1 VADACLKAGRE
12 IPVTSPTPG
21 ASRGALSSSSPS
33 FSVAN
38 QHALASILEA
48 SQTRSII
55 ASRDIFDIS
64 GIKLWARDQP
74 VSDALQRRLLDRQ
87 LRNPLESCLLA
98 EDGVTAHTLVHAAEE
113 QLARGTPLT
122 VLLQPH
128 AARLLKEISH
138 LPLHS
143 VPQLLLT
150 AAQASRPEAFEHA
163 VQAMLLAGAMMDV
176 HGGGVAELR
185 LALLAGLLHDLG
197 ELYIDPRY
205 GEGDPARGLDFV
217 GYQQLVVH
225 PHIGHLLIAQLTNY
239 PGALARGIAEHHERL
254 DGSGYPHLLRRDEV
268 SPLGRMLAVTEAA
281 LGSLRASPSMA
292 RASVALRVVPGE
304 FDLYWLA
311 AIEAAARAEP
321 PSQAS
326 ITTAEV
332 QGRLERLDSALQAA
346 EREAATLLGQAE
358 SPPLKNALALSSHLL
373 GRLRLGWNASGL
385 WSASAVSAR
394 DAAEVEAIEDELIFR
409 LRGIERAALL
419 RAGELA
425 PGDAARLGRLCEAL
439 RSLC

>member
-1 VADACLKAGRE
+1 
-12 IPVTSPTPG
+12 VTSHAPG
-21 ASRGALSSSSPS
+21 ASRGALSSSSSS
-33 FSVAN
+33 FSTAN
-38 QHALASILEA
+38 QHALATILEA

-74 VSDALQRRLLDRQ
+74 VSSALQRKLLDRQ

-113 QLARGTPLT
+113 QLGRSTPLAA
-122 VLLQPH
+122 LFQPH

-150 AAQASRPEAFEHA
+150 ATQASKPEAFEHA

-239 PGALARGIAEHHERL
+239 PGALSRGIAEHHERL

-268 SPLGRMLAVTEAA
+268 SPLGRMLAVVEAA
-281 LGSLRASPSMA
+281 LGSLRGTPSLA

-304 FDLYWLA
+304 FDLHWLA
-311 AIEAAARAEP
+311 AIEAAARSEP
-321 PSQAS
+321 PRRAS
-326 ITTAEV
+326 LTTAEV
-332 QGRLERLDSALQAA
+332 QGRLERLDAALQAA
-346 EREAATLLGQAE
+346 ERQSGELLAQAE

-373 GRLRLGWNASGL
+373 ARLRLGWNASGL
-385 WSASAVSAR
+385 WSASAVSVR

-425 PGDAARLGRLCEAL
+425 PGDASRLGRLCEAL
-439 RSLC
+439 RSIS

>member
-1 VADACLKAGRE
+1 MANAAVLRSA
-12 IPVTSPTPG
+12 
-21 ASRGALSSSSPS
+21 S

-38 QHALASILEA
+38 QHALATILEA
-48 SQTRSII
+48 SQTKSII

-74 VSDALQRRLLDRQ
+74 VSSALQRRLLDRQ

-98 EDGVTAHTLVHAAEE
+98 EDGVSPHTLVQAAEA
-113 QLARGTPLT
+113 QLERGGPL
-122 VLLQPH
+122 VALLKPH
-128 AARLLKEISH
+128 AARLLKETGH

-150 AAQASRPEAFEHA
+150 AAQASRPEVFAHA
-163 VQAMLLAGAMMDV
+163 VQAMLLCGAMMDR

-197 ELYIDPRY
+197 EMYIDPRY
-205 GEGDPARGLDFV
+205 GEAEADRELDFV
-217 GYQQLVVH
+217 SYQQLVVH
-225 PHIGHLLIAQLTNY
+225 PHVGHLLIAQLTNY
-239 PGALARGIAEHHERL
+239 PGALSRAIAEHHERL
-254 DGSGYPHLLRRDEV
+254 DGSGYPHSLQRDEV
-268 SPLGRMLAVTEAA
+268 SPLGRMLAVAEAA
-281 LGSLRASPSMA
+281 LGSLRGAAAAGAGEQVPTLA
-292 RASVALRVVPGE
+292 RASVALRAVPGE
-304 FDLYWLA
+304 FDLNWIG

-321 PSQAS
+321 PHRSRITSADVQA
-326 ITTAEV
+326 
-332 QGRLERLDSALQAA
+332 RLTRLDDALRAA
-346 EREAATLLGQAE
+346 EAKAAELAPRAEA
-358 SPPLKNALALSSHLL
+358 PPLKNAVALVRHLL

-385 WSASAVSAR
+385 WSASAVPVR

-425 PGDAARLGRLCEAL
+425 PGDAGRLEQLCLSL
-439 RSLC
+439 RAMAE

>member
-1 VADACLKAGRE
+1 MANAAVLRSA
-12 IPVTSPTPG
+12 
-21 ASRGALSSSSPS
+21 S

-38 QHALASILEA
+38 QHALATILEA
-48 SQTRSII
+48 SQTKSII

-74 VSDALQRRLLDRQ
+74 VSSALQRRLLDRQ

-98 EDGVTAHTLVHAAEE
+98 EDGVSPHTLVQAAEV
-113 QLARGTPLT
+113 QLERGGPL
-122 VLLQPH
+122 VALLKPH
-128 AARLLKEISH
+128 AARLLKETGH

-150 AAQASRPEAFEHA
+150 AAQASRPEAFTHA
-163 VQAMLLAGAMMDV
+163 VQAMLLCGAMMDR

-197 ELYIDPRY
+197 EMYIDPRY
-205 GEGDPARGLDFV
+205 GEAEADRELDFV
-217 GYQQLVVH
+217 SYQQLVVH
-225 PHIGHLLIAQLTNY
+225 PHVGHLLIAQLTNY
-239 PGALARGIAEHHERL
+239 PGALSRAIAEHHERL
-254 DGSGYPHLLRRDEV
+254 DGSGYPHSLQRDEV
-268 SPLGRMLAVTEAA
+268 SPLGRMLAVAEAA
-281 LGSLRASPSMA
+281 LGSLRGAAAAGAGEQVPTLA
-292 RASVALRVVPGE
+292 RASVALRAVPGE
-304 FDLYWLA
+304 FDLNWIG

-321 PSQAS
+321 PHRSRITSADVQA
-326 ITTAEV
+326 
-332 QGRLERLDSALQAA
+332 RLTRLDDALRAA
-346 EREAATLLGQAE
+346 EAKAAELAPRAEA
-358 SPPLKNALALSSHLL
+358 PPLKNAVALVRHLL

-385 WSASAVSAR
+385 WSASAVPVR

-425 PGDAARLGRLCEAL
+425 PGDAGRLEQLCLSL
-439 RSLC
+439 RAMAE